1 MKIGVISADPAHE
14 NRVALTPDAVKK
26 LRKLGFEVVI
36 QSGAGQAAYY
46 TDNSYQAAGASI
58 AESSAD
64 VIAAARIITTVN
76 DLPTSITKS
85 LASSQIVIG
94 MLDPYRNTQLDIYA
108 AQGVSAFAM
117 ELLPRTLSRAQ
128 NMDVLSSQA
137 NLAGYKAVLL
147 AANEYARPFP
157 MFMTSAGTVKPAKV
171 VILGVGVA
179 GLQAIAT
186 AKRLGAV
193 VEASDLRPDAK
204 EQVESLGGK
213 WLDVP
218 MSADEAQKAKAT
230 GGYAWTPSAQ
240 YIKDQAA
247 VVDKALSAAD
257 IVITTAQ
264 IPGRQAPRLVHQAT
278 LAKMKAGSV
287 LIDMAAATGGNV
299 EGSVANETIT
309 TANGVR
315 IVGAGNIP
323 SMLAAQAS
331 DFYANNLVNFITT
344 LIAPQVT
351 TEATDNNSGN
361 SDNTAPN
368 KLALHLNMEDEIQGA
383 LAITHEG
390 QIRLAKR

>member
-1 MKIGVISADPAHE
+1 MKIGVISADSARE
-14 NRVALTPDAVKK
+14 SRVALTPDAVKK

-36 QSGAGQAAYY
+36 QSGAGQASYY
-46 TDNSYQAAGASI
+46 ADALYQAAGADIANSSI
-58 AESSAD
+58 D
-64 VIAAARIITTVN
+64 VVNQSQIITTVN
-76 DLPTSITKS
+76 DLPTSTTAA
-85 LASSQIVIG
+85 LTAGQIIIG
-94 MLDPYRNTQLDIYA
+94 MLDPYRNTQLDTYA
-108 AQGVSAFAM
+108 AKGATTFAM

-147 AANEYARPFP
+147 AANEYSRPFP

-193 VEASDLRPDAK
+193 VEASDLRPTAR

-218 MSADEAQKAKAT
+218 MSAEEAETAKST
-230 GGYAWTPSAQ
+230 GGYAWTPSEQ

-247 VVDKALSAAD
+247 VVDKALSNAD

-264 IPGRQAPRLVHQAT
+264 IPGRNAPRLVHQST
-278 LAKMKAGSV
+278 IAKMKAGSV
-287 LIDMAAATGGNV
+287 LIDMAAGTGGNV
-299 EGSVANETIT
+299 EGSVPDETIT

-315 IVGAGNIP
+315 IVGAANIP
-323 SMLAAQAS
+323 SQLAAQSS
-331 DFYANNLVNFITT
+331 DLYANNLVNFITT
-344 LIAPQVT
+344 LIAPAANDDASAKT
-351 TEATDNNSGN
+351 
-361 SDNTAPN
+361 
-368 KLALHLNMEDEIQGA
+368 LALNVDMNDEIQGA
-383 LAITHEG
+383 LAVTHDN
-390 QIRLAKR
+390 QVRLAKR

>member
-1 MKIGVISADPAHE
+1 MKIGVISADTASE
-14 NRVALTPDAVKK
+14 SRVALTPDAVKK

-46 TDNSYQAAGASI
+46 ADELYQAAGADI
-58 AESSAD
+58 ANSSTE
-64 VIAAARIITTVN
+64 VITQSRIITTVN
-76 DLPTSITKS
+76 DLPSEATDH
-85 LASSQIVIG
+85 LSSGQIVVG
-94 MLDPYRNTQLDIYA
+94 MLDPYRNTQLDTYA
-108 AQGVSAFAM
+108 AKGATVFAM

-147 AANEYARPFP
+147 AANEYSRPFP

-193 VEASDLRPDAK
+193 VEASDLRPAAK

-218 MSADEAQKAKAT
+218 MSEDEAQKAKAT
-230 GGYAWTPSAQ
+230 GGYAWTPSEQ

-247 VVDKALSAAD
+247 VVDKALSNAD

-264 IPGRQAPRLVHQAT
+264 IPGRQAPRLVHGAT

-287 LIDMAAATGGNV
+287 LIDMAAGTGGNV
-299 EGSVANETIT
+299 EGSLPNETIT
-309 TANGVR
+309 TENGVR
-315 IVGAGNIP
+315 IVGAANIP
-323 SMLAAQAS
+323 SMLAAQSS
-331 DFYANNLVNFITT
+331 DLYANNLVNFITT
-344 LIAPQVT
+344 LIAP
-351 TEATDNNSGN
+351 AGDDASANDSSGN
-361 SDNTAPN
+361 LT
-368 KLALHLNMEDEIQGA
+368 LNLDMEDEIQGA
-383 LAITHEG
+383 LAVTHDS
-390 QIRLAKR
+390 QVRLAKR

>member
-1 MKIGVISADPAHE
+1 MKIGVISADTASE
-14 NRVALTPDAVKK
+14 SRVALTPDAVKK

-46 TDNSYQAAGASI
+46 ADELYQAAGADI
-58 AESSAD
+58 ANSSTE
-64 VIAAARIITTVN
+64 VITQSRIITTVN
-76 DLPTSITKS
+76 DLPSEATAH
-85 LASSQIVIG
+85 LSSDQVVVG
-94 MLDPYRNTQLDIYA
+94 MLDPYRNTQLDTYA
-108 AQGVSAFAM
+108 AKGATAFAM

-147 AANEYARPFP
+147 AANEYSRPFP

-193 VEASDLRPDAK
+193 VEASDLRPAAK

-218 MSADEAQKAKAT
+218 MSEDEAQKAKAT
-230 GGYAWTPSAQ
+230 GGYAWTPSEQ

-247 VVDKALSAAD
+247 VVDKALSNAD

-264 IPGRQAPRLVHQAT
+264 IPGRNAPRLVHAAT

-287 LIDMAAATGGNV
+287 LIDMAAGTGGNV
-299 EGSVANETIT
+299 EGSVPNDTIT
-309 TANGVR
+309 TENGVR
-315 IVGAGNIP
+315 IVGAANIP
-323 SMLAAQAS
+323 SMLAAQSS
-331 DFYANNLVNFITT
+331 DLYANNLVNFITT
-344 LIAPQVT
+344 LIAP
-351 TEATDNNSGN
+351 AGDDAAANDLS
-361 SDNTAPN
+361 
-368 KLALHLNMEDEIQGA
+368 LNLDMEDEIQGA
-383 LAITHEG
+383 LAVTHDG
-390 QIRLAKR
+390 QVRLAKR

>member
-1 MKIGVISADPAHE
+1 MVIRREEGDGMKIGVVSADIANE
-14 NRVALTPDAVKK
+14 SRVALTPDAVKK

-46 TDNSYQAAGASI
+46 ADELYQAAGADI
-58 AESSAD
+58 ANSSTE
-64 VIAAARIITTVN
+64 VITQSQIITTVN
-76 DLPTSITKS
+76 DLPAEATEG
-85 LASSQIVIG
+85 LSSGQIVIG
-94 MLDPYRNTQLDIYA
+94 MLDPYRNTQLETYA
-108 AQGVSAFAM
+108 TKGVTAFAM

-147 AANEYARPFP
+147 AANEYSRPFP

-193 VEASDLRPDAK
+193 VEAGDLRPAAK

-218 MSADEAQKAKAT
+218 MSEEEAQKAKAT
-230 GGYAWTPSAQ
+230 GGYAWTPSEQ

-247 VVDKALSAAD
+247 VVDKALTNAD

-287 LIDMAAATGGNV
+287 LIDMAAGTGGNV
-299 EGSVANETIT
+299 EGSVPDDTIT

-315 IVGAGNIP
+315 IVGAANIP
-323 SMLAAQAS
+323 SMLAAQSS
-331 DFYANNLVNFITT
+331 DLYANNLVNFITT
-344 LIAPQVT
+344 LIAPAGDDASAK
-351 TEATDNNSGN
+351 EI
-361 SDNTAPN
+361 
-368 KLALHLNMEDEIQGA
+368 LLNLDMEDEIQGA
-383 LAITHEG
+383 LAVTHDS

>member
-1 MKIGVISADPAHE
+1 MKIGVISAYNASE
-14 NRVALTPDAVKK
+14 SRVALTPDAVKK
-26 LRKLGFEVVI
+26 LSKLGFEVVI

-46 TDNSYQAAGASI
+46 ADEMYQAAGADI
-58 AESSAD
+58 ASSSTE
-64 VIAAARIITTVN
+64 VVTQSQIITTVN
-76 DLPTSITKS
+76 DLPTEAING
-85 LASSQIVIG
+85 LSSGQIVIG
-94 MLDPYRNTQLDIYA
+94 MLDPYRNTQLDTYA
-108 AQGVSAFAM
+108 AKGATAFAM

-147 AANEYARPFP
+147 AANEYSRPFP

-193 VEASDLRPDAK
+193 VEASDLRPTAR

-218 MSADEAQKAKAT
+218 MSAEEAETAKST
-230 GGYAWTPSAQ
+230 GGYAWTPSEQ
-240 YIKDQAA
+240 YVKDQAA
-247 VVDKALSAAD
+247 VVDKALSNAD

-264 IPGRQAPRLVHQAT
+264 IPGRNAPRLVHQST

-287 LIDMAAATGGNV
+287 LIDMAAGTGGNV
-299 EGSVANETIT
+299 EGSVPDETIM

-315 IVGAGNIP
+315 IVGAANIP
-323 SMLAAQAS
+323 SQLAAQSS
-331 DFYANNLVNFITT
+331 DLYANNLVNFITT
-344 LIAPQVT
+344 LIAPAT
-351 TEATDNNSGN
+351 TDDASA
-361 SDNTAPN
+361 NT
-368 KLALHLNMEDEIQGA
+368 LALNIDMEDEIQGA
-383 LAITHEG
+383 LAVTHEN
-390 QIRLAKR
+390 QVRLAKR

>member
-1 MKIGVISADPAHE
+1 MKIGVISADVAHE
-14 NRVALTPDAVKK
+14 KRVALTPDAVKK
-26 LRKLGFEVVI
+26 LLKLGFEVII
-36 QSGAGQAAYY
+36 QAGAGRGAYY
-46 TDNSYQAAGASI
+46 ADDLYQAAGAII
-58 AESSAD
+58 AGSATE

-76 DLPTSITKS
+76 DLPVPITEH
-85 LASSQIVIG
+85 LASGQIVIG
-94 MLDPYRNTQLDIYA
+94 MLDPYRNTQLDTYA
-108 AQGVSAFAM
+108 AKGVTAFAM

-193 VEASDLRPDAK
+193 VEASDLRPAAK
-204 EQVESLGGK
+204 EQVQSLGGK

-218 MSADEAQKAKAT
+218 MSDDEAQKAKAT
-230 GGYAWTPSAQ
+230 GGYAWTPSEQ

-299 EGSVANETIT
+299 EGSVENETIT

-323 SMLAAQAS
+323 SMLAAQSS
-331 DFYANNLVNFITT
+331 DFYANNLLNFMTT
-344 LIAPQVT
+344 LIA
-351 TEATDNNSGN
+351 
-361 SDNTAPN
+361 SDNDGNAEQT
-368 KLALHLNMEDEIQGA
+368 LTLHLNMDDEIQGA
-383 LAITHEG
+383 LAVTHEG
-390 QIRLAKR
+390 QVRLAKR

>member
-1 MKIGVISADPAHE
+1 MKIGVISADITSE
-14 NRVALTPDAVKK
+14 SRVAITPDAVKK
-26 LRKLGFEVVI
+26 LRKLGFEVVV

-46 TDNSYQAAGASI
+46 ADELYQAAGADI
-58 AESSAD
+58 ASSRTE
-64 VIAAARIITTVN
+64 VITQSKIITTVN
-76 DLPTSITKS
+76 DLPAEATES
-85 LASSQIVIG
+85 LSSGQIVIG
-94 MLDPYRNTQLDIYA
+94 MLDPYRNTQLDTYA
-108 AQGVSAFAM
+108 AKGATVFAM

-147 AANEYARPFP
+147 AANEYSRPFP

-193 VEASDLRPDAK
+193 VEASDLRPTAR

-218 MSADEAQKAKAT
+218 MSAEEAETAKST
-230 GGYAWTPSAQ
+230 GGYAWTPSEQ
-240 YIKDQAA
+240 YVKDQAA
-247 VVDKALSAAD
+247 VVDKALSNAD

-264 IPGRQAPRLVHQAT
+264 IPGRNAPRLVHGAT

-287 LIDMAAATGGNV
+287 LIDMAAGTGGNV
-299 EGSVANETIT
+299 EGSIPNETIT
-309 TANGVR
+309 TDNGVR
-315 IVGAGNIP
+315 IVGAANIP
-323 SMLAAQAS
+323 SMLAAQSS
-331 DFYANNLVNFITT
+331 DLYANNLVNFITT
-344 LIAPQVT
+344 LIAP
-351 TEATDNNSGN
+351 AGDDASA
-361 SDNTAPN
+361 S
-368 KLALHLNMEDEIQGA
+368 LALNLDMEDEIQGA
-383 LAITHEG
+383 LAVTHDS

>member
-1 MKIGVISADPAHE
+1 MKIGVISADSASE

-46 TDNSYQAAGASI
+46 ADELYQAAGADI
-58 AESSAD
+58 ANSSAE
-64 VIAAARIITTVN
+64 VVTQSQIITTVN
-76 DLPTSITKS
+76 DLPVATTDHLTSG
-85 LASSQIVIG
+85 QIIIG
-94 MLDPYRNTQLDIYA
+94 MLDPYRNTQLDTYA
-108 AQGVSAFAM
+108 AKGVTAFAM

-147 AANEYARPFP
+147 AANEYSRPFP
-157 MFMTSAGTVKPAKV
+157 MFRTSAGTVKPAKV

-193 VEASDLRPDAK
+193 VEASDLRPTAR

-218 MSADEAQKAKAT
+218 MSAEEAETAKST
-230 GGYAWTPSAQ
+230 GGYAWTPSEQ

-247 VVDKALSAAD
+247 LVDKALSNAD

-278 LAKMKAGSV
+278 IAKMKAGSV
-287 LIDMAAATGGNV
+287 LIDMAAGTGGNV
-299 EGSVANETIT
+299 EGSVPDETII

-315 IVGAGNIP
+315 IVGAANIP
-323 SMLAAQAS
+323 SMLAAQSS
-331 DFYANNLVNFITT
+331 DLYANNLVNFITT
-344 LIAPQVT
+344 LIAPA
-351 TEATDNNSGN
+351 ATDDASA
-361 SDNTAPN
+361 NT
-368 KLALHLNMEDEIQGA
+368 LAVNLDMEDEIQGA
-383 LAITHEG
+383 LAVTHEN
-390 QIRLAKR
+390 QVRLAKR

>member
-1 MKIGVISADPAHE
+1 MKIGVISADVASE
-14 NRVALTPDAVKK
+14 SRVALTPDAVKK

-46 TDNSYQAAGASI
+46 ADALYQAAGADI
-58 AESSAD
+58 ANSSAE
-64 VIAAARIITTVN
+64 VITQSQIITTVN
-76 DLPTSITKS
+76 DLPIEVTAG
-85 LASSQIVIG
+85 LSSGQIVIG
-94 MLDPYRNTQLDIYA
+94 MLDPYRNIQLETYA
-108 AQGVSAFAM
+108 AKGVTAFAM

-147 AANEYARPFP
+147 AANEYSRPFP

-193 VEASDLRPDAK
+193 VEAGDLRPAAK

-218 MSADEAQKAKAT
+218 MSEEEAQKAKAT
-230 GGYAWTPSAQ
+230 GGYAWTPSEQ

-247 VVDKALSAAD
+247 VVDKALTNAD

-299 EGSVANETIT
+299 EGSVPNETIT

-315 IVGAGNIP
+315 IVGAANIP
-323 SMLAAQAS
+323 SMLAAQSS
-331 DFYANNLVNFITT
+331 DLYANNLVNFITT
-344 LIAPQVT
+344 LIAP
-351 TEATDNNSGN
+351 AGDDAS
-361 SDNTAPN
+361 APS
-368 KLALHLNMEDEIQGA
+368 LALNVDMEDEIQDA
-383 LAITHEG
+383 LAVTHDS
-390 QIRLAKR
+390 QVRLAKR

>member
-1 MKIGVISADPAHE
+1 MKIGVISADSASE
-14 NRVALTPDAVKK
+14 CRVALTPDAVKK

-36 QSGAGQAAYY
+36 QSGAGQASYY
-46 TDNSYQAAGASI
+46 ADELYQAAGADIANSSI
-58 AESSAD
+58 D
-64 VIAAARIITTVN
+64 VVTQSQIITTVN
-76 DLPTSITKS
+76 DLPATATDRLTSG
-85 LASSQIVIG
+85 QIVIG
-94 MLDPYRNTQLDIYA
+94 MLDPYRNSQLDTYA
-108 AQGVSAFAM
+108 AKGATAFAM

-147 AANEYARPFP
+147 AANEYSRPFP

-193 VEASDLRPDAK
+193 VEASDLRPTAR

-218 MSADEAQKAKAT
+218 MSAEEAETAKST
-230 GGYAWTPSAQ
+230 GGYAWTPSEQ

-247 VVDKALSAAD
+247 IVDKALSNAD

-278 LAKMKAGSV
+278 IAKMKAGSV
-287 LIDMAAATGGNV
+287 LIDMAAGTGGNV
-299 EGSVANETIT
+299 EGSVPDETIT
-309 TANGVR
+309 TPNGVR
-315 IVGAGNIP
+315 IVGAANIP
-323 SMLAAQAS
+323 SQLAAQSS
-331 DFYANNLVNFITT
+331 DLYANNLVNFITT
-344 LIAPQVT
+344 LIAPA
-351 TEATDNNSGN
+351 ATD
-361 SDNTAPN
+361 DATANT
-368 KLALHLNMEDEIQGA
+368 LALNLDMEDEIQGA
-383 LAITHEG
+383 LAVTHEH
-390 QIRLAKR
+390 QVRLAKR

>member
-1 MKIGVISADPAHE
+1 MKIGVISADIASE
-14 NRVALTPDAVKK
+14 SRVALTPDAVKK
-26 LRKLGFEVVI
+26 LRKFGFEVVI
-36 QSGAGQAAYY
+36 QSGAGQASYY
-46 TDNSYQAAGASI
+46 ADEMYEAAGADIVNSN
-58 AESSAD
+58 AE
-64 VIAAARIITTVN
+64 VITQSQIITTVN
-76 DLPTSITKS
+76 DLPAEATEG
-85 LASSQIVIG
+85 LSSGQIVIG
-94 MLDPYRNTQLDIYA
+94 MLDPYRNTQLDTYA
-108 AQGVSAFAM
+108 AKGATAFAM

-147 AANEYARPFP
+147 AANEYSRPFP

-193 VEASDLRPDAK
+193 VEASDLRPAAK

-218 MSADEAQKAKAT
+218 MSEDEAQKAKAT
-230 GGYAWTPSAQ
+230 GGYAWTPSEQ

-247 VVDKALSAAD
+247 VVDKALSNAD

-264 IPGRQAPRLVHQAT
+264 IPGRQAPRLVHGAT

-299 EGSVANETIT
+299 EGSVPNETIT

-315 IVGAGNIP
+315 IVGAANIP
-323 SMLAAQAS
+323 AMLAAQSS
-331 DFYANNLVNFITT
+331 DLYANNLVNFITT
-344 LIAPQVT
+344 LIAP
-351 TEATDNNSGN
+351 AGDDASANDS
-361 SDNTAPN
+361 SPN
-368 KLALHLNMEDEIQGA
+368 LSLNLDMEDEIQGA
-383 LAITHEG
+383 LAVTHDS
-390 QIRLAKR
+390 QVRLAKR

>member
-1 MKIGVISADPAHE
+1 MRIGVISADIASE
-14 NRVALTPDAVKK
+14 SRVALTPDAVKK

-46 TDNSYQAAGASI
+46 ADEMYQAAGADI
-58 AESSAD
+58 ASSSTE
-64 VIAAARIITTVN
+64 VVTQSQIITTVN
-76 DLPTSITKS
+76 DLPAAAIDQLTSG
-85 LASSQIVIG
+85 QIVIG
-94 MLDPYRNTQLDIYA
+94 MLDPYRNTQLDTYA
-108 AQGVSAFAM
+108 GKGVTVFAM

-147 AANEYARPFP
+147 AANEYSRPFP

-193 VEASDLRPDAK
+193 VEASDLRPTAR

-218 MSADEAQKAKAT
+218 MSAEEAETAKST
-230 GGYAWTPSAQ
+230 GGYAWTPSEQ
-240 YIKDQAA
+240 YVKDQAA
-247 VVDKALSAAD
+247 VVDKALSNAD

-264 IPGRQAPRLVHQAT
+264 IPGRNAPRLVHGAT

-287 LIDMAAATGGNV
+287 LIDMAAGTGGNV
-299 EGSVANETIT
+299 EGSVPDETIT

-315 IVGAGNIP
+315 IVGAANIP
-323 SMLAAQAS
+323 SQLAAQSS
-331 DFYANNLVNFITT
+331 DLYANNLVNFITT
-344 LIAPQVT
+344 LIAPA
-351 TEATDNNSGN
+351 ATDDASAK
-361 SDNTAPN
+361 T
-368 KLALHLNMEDEIQGA
+368 LALNLDMNDEIQGA
-383 LAITHEG
+383 LAVTHDH
-390 QIRLAKR
+390 QVRLAKR

>member
-1 MKIGVISADPAHE
+1 MRIGVISADSASE
-14 NRVALTPDAVKK
+14 SRVALTPDAVKK

-46 TDNSYQAAGASI
+46 ADELYQAAGADI
-58 AESSAD
+58 ANSSTE
-64 VIAAARIITTVN
+64 VVSQSQIITTVN
-76 DLPTSITKS
+76 DLPAAVTEH
-85 LASSQIVIG
+85 LMAGQVVIG
-94 MLDPYRNTQLDIYA
+94 MLDPYRNSQLDTYA
-108 AQGVSAFAM
+108 AKGATVFAM

-147 AANEYARPFP
+147 AANEYSRPFP

-193 VEASDLRPDAK
+193 VEASDLRPTAR

-218 MSADEAQKAKAT
+218 MSAEEAETAKST
-230 GGYAWTPSAQ
+230 GGYAWTPSEQ
-240 YIKDQAA
+240 YVKDQAA
-247 VVDKALSAAD
+247 VVDKALSNAD

-264 IPGRQAPRLVHQAT
+264 IPGRNAPRLVHGAT

-287 LIDMAAATGGNV
+287 LIDMAAGTGGNV
-299 EGSVANETIT
+299 EGSVPDQTIT

-315 IVGAGNIP
+315 IVGAANIP
-323 SMLAAQAS
+323 SQLAAQSS
-331 DFYANNLVNFITT
+331 DLYANNLVNFITT
-344 LIAPQVT
+344 LIAPA
-351 TEATDNNSGN
+351 ATDDASV
-361 SDNTAPN
+361 ST
-368 KLALHLNMEDEIQGA
+368 LALNLDMNDEIQGA
-383 LAITHEG
+383 LAVTHDN
-390 QIRLAKR
+390 QVRLAKR